1 VPRYRFHIRDG
12 DTLLPDLE
20 GVEMAG
26 GLRAV
31 FDQAQEVVRDIVAVH
46 TRRGET
52 IDRQVVKV
60 TDELGTRLFELPF
73 K

>member
-1 VPRYRFHIRDG
+1 
-12 DTLLPDLE
+12 
-20 GVEMAG
+20 MAG

-60 TDELGTRLFELPF
+60 TDELGTRLFDLPF